1 MIHFIPVT
9 LNNVTFCEKKS
20 GGLCFAQH
28 PVSSIGLIVRLTD
41 TLEGNKHVSC
51 NLSWLGQF
59 DCNEAV
65 PQVAFP
71 ADVLLAHHAI
81 LPTSVCWNEQKKRRP
96 ITALF
101 QIWKVHFGPWE
112 ILRETPVKIR
122 KVSWK
127 GKTLHFLAQ
136 TTWLTHMPLH

>member
-1 MIHFIPVT
+1 MFFWLIM
-9 LNNVTFCEKKS
+9 
-20 GGLCFAQH
+20 Q
-28 PVSSIGLIVRLTD
+28 SS
-41 TLEGNKHVSC
+41 
-51 NLSWLGQF
+51 
-59 DCNEAV
+59 
-65 PQVAFP
+65 
-71 ADVLLAHHAI
+71 
-81 LPTSVCWNEQKKRRP
+81 PTSVCWNEQKKRRP

-136 TTWLTHMPLH
+136 TTWLEATLTILLKKIASQVKFAERKSALL